1 MRRRRLLL
9 RPDVALEQA
18 RQAALEAAKP
28 PYATPPELVAVIGT
42 KQSST
47 RDSTVQIRVKL
58 KAEGLQLIPVALFP
72 KKLKKKAQS
81 PHLAGAL
88 ASVRRKRRES
98 EPPSPRKKTKKRALD
113 DDAPASSPKKRP
125 KDDDAYEAPPL
136 QPSEVLS
143 DCPSDVEEDILSRPD
158 NGLRIRFKWDA
169 PYGWGEAKIRRNA
182 FKKEV
187 LRDDRGVQVPKERTW
202 LITCEDGEQM
212 LVALNPEFRGTS
224 RRHNWYAARPRSK
237 APKRRGPPRSR

>member
-1 MRRRRLLL
+1 M
-9 RPDVALEQA
+9 D
-18 RQAALEAAKP
+18 
-28 PYATPPELVAVIGT
+28 
-42 KQSST
+42 
-47 RDSTVQIRVKL
+47 
-58 KAEGLQLIPVALFP
+58 
-72 KKLKKKAQS
+72 
-81 PHLAGAL
+81 
-88 ASVRRKRRES
+88 
-98 EPPSPRKKTKKRALD
+98 D
-113 DDAPASSPKKRP
+113 DDAPASSPKKLRKPP
-125 KDDDAYEAPPL
+125 KDDGDQYEAPPL

>member
-1 MRRRRLLL
+1 M
-9 RPDVALEQA
+9 
-18 RQAALEAAKP
+18 
-28 PYATPPELVAVIGT
+28 
-42 KQSST
+42 
-47 RDSTVQIRVKL
+47 
-58 KAEGLQLIPVALFP
+58 
-72 KKLKKKAQS
+72 
-81 PHLAGAL
+81 
-88 ASVRRKRRES
+88 RRKRRES
-98 EPPSPRKKTKKRALD
+98 EPPSPRKKPSSKKRALD
-113 DDAPASSPKKRP
+113 DDDVQASSPKKLRKPP
-125 KDDDAYEAPPL
+125 KDDGDQYEAPPL

-212 LVALNPEFRGTS
+212 LVALNPEFGDFPEAQLVRG
-224 RRHNWYAARPRSK
+224 AAAVEGAEAPGRPLRPAGTYMNSFLFRLCSLRT
-237 APKRRGPPRSR
+237 AAAA